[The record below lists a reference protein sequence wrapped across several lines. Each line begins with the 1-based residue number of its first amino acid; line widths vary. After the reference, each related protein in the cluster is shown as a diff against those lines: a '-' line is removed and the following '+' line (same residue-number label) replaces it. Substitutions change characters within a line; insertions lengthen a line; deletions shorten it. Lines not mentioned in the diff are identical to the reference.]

1 METVINKEILSENAS
16 TSVTRPLLWM
26 VLSGVISIAN
36 SILIWVFMARMR
48 ETEELGRFT
57 IVMGLYAL
65 FYSVC
70 SLGLMPFL
78 VSEISRRNEQSKM
91 RQEGEQAVV
100 SFVSSASVFLLI
112 SGIVCAVL
120 MAACGFWA
128 SESWSVRVS
137 TLILSL
143 TMIPTGVI
151 GVAEATA
158 ISFGRTRLIAFV
170 TTLENVLRTLI
181 PLVLIWLGYSIS
193 VICLSFVVVR
203 IPALLVYLLAAKKRI
218 SNFDFN
224 TEDFVKILKVSPTF
238 AGTIIFA
245 SINWQ
250 VVIILLGHY
259 STEVESAKY
268 GVASR
273 FLIPVSILMA
283 SYANVIQPLITQH
296 IQKATGNSGLYL
308 SKMAR
313 YPLILST
320 LAALI
325 SPFLSGQVLVAFFGD
340 NYADVAPTLNILAV
354 SVVPFCLVMVVA
366 RGLIATNSQHI
377 DLLANALGA
386 IACFSAGAML
396 IPQYGAVGAAL
407 AQLISFLLIAL
418 VEVSYLS
425 KKIVSFDVWRTGSFS
440 SACLMIIYLILWK
453 F

>member
-1 METVINKEILSENAS
+1 MATVINKEILTENAS
-16 TSVTRPLLWM
+16 TGVARPLLWM

-78 VSEISRRNEQSKM
+78 VSEISRRNQQSKM
-91 RQEGEQAVV
+91 RQEGGQAVV
-100 SFVSSASVFLLI
+100 SFVSSASIFLLI

-143 TMIPTGVI
+143 SMIPTGVI
-151 GVAEATA
+151 AVAEATA

-181 PLVLIWLGYSIS
+181 PLGLIWFGYSIS
-193 VICLSFVVVR
+193 AICLSFVVVR
-203 IPALLVYLLAAKKRI
+203 IPALLVYLLAANKRL

-224 TEDFVKILKVSPTF
+224 TEDFVKISKVSPTF

-250 VVIILLGHY
+250 IVIILLGHF

-296 IQKATGNSGLYL
+296 IQKANGNSGLYL

-325 SPFLSGQVLVAFFGD
+325 SPFLSAQILVALFGD

-366 RGLIATNSQHI
+366 RGLIATNSQHV

-386 IACFSAGAML
+386 VACFFVGAML

-407 AQLISFLLIAL
+407 AQLFSFLLIAL
-418 VEVSYLS
+418 VEIGYLS
-425 KKIVSFDVWRTGSFS
+425 KKLVSFDVWRTGSFS

-453 F
+453 I

>member
-1 METVINKEILSENAS
+1 
-16 TSVTRPLLWM
+16 
-26 VLSGVISIAN
+26 
-36 SILIWVFMARMR
+36 
-48 ETEELGRFT
+48 
-57 IVMGLYAL
+57 
-65 FYSVC
+65 
-70 SLGLMPFL
+70 
-78 VSEISRRNEQSKM
+78 
-91 RQEGEQAVV
+91 
-100 SFVSSASVFLLI
+100 
-112 SGIVCAVL
+112 
-120 MAACGFWA
+120 
-128 SESWSVRVS
+128 
-137 TLILSL
+137 
-143 TMIPTGVI
+143 MIPTGVI

>member
-1 METVINKEILSENAS
+1 MATVINKEILSENAS
-16 TSVTRPLLWM
+16 TSVTKPLLWM

-100 SFVSSASVFLLI
+100 RFISSASVFLLI

-158 ISFGRTRLIAFV
+158 ISYGRTRLIAFV

-181 PLVLIWLGYSIS
+181 PLVLIWFGYSIS
-193 VICLSFVVVR
+193 VICLSFVIAR
-203 IPALLVYLLAAKKRI
+203 IPALLVYLLAAKKGI

-224 TEDFVKILKVSPTF
+224 TEDFVKISKVSPTF

-325 SPFLSGQVLVAFFGD
+325 SPFLSGQVLVAFFGE

-386 IACFSAGAML
+386 VACFSVGAML

-418 VEVSYLS
+418 VEISYLS
-425 KKIVSFDVWRTGSFS
+425 KKLVSFNVWRTGSYS
-440 SACLMIIYLILWK
+440 SACLLVIYLILWK

>member
-1 METVINKEILSENAS
+1 
-16 TSVTRPLLWM
+16 M

-78 VSEISRRNEQSKM
+78 VSEISRRNEHSKM
-91 RQEGEQAVV
+91 RQEGDQAVV
-100 SFVSSASVFLLI
+100 GFISSASVFLLI

-158 ISFGRTRLIAFV
+158 ISFARTRLIAFV

-181 PLVLIWLGYSIS
+181 PLVLIWFGYSIS

-203 IPALLVYLLAAKKRI
+203 IPALLVYLLAAKKGI

-224 TEDFVKILKVSPTF
+224 TEDFLKISKVSPTF

-325 SPFLSGQVLVAFFGD
+325 SPFLSGQVLVALFGD

-386 IACFSAGAML
+386 VACFSVGAML

-418 VEVSYLS
+418 VEISYLS
-425 KKIVSFDVWRTGSFS
+425 KKLVSFSVWRTGSYS
-440 SACLMIIYLILWK
+440 SACLLVIYLILWK

>member
-1 METVINKEILSENAS
+1 MATVINKEILSENAS
-16 TSVTRPLLWM
+16 TSVARPLLWM

-78 VSEISRRNEQSKM
+78 VSEISRRNEHSKM
-91 RQEGEQAVV
+91 RQEGDQAVV
-100 SFVSSASVFLLI
+100 GFISSASVFLLI

-158 ISFGRTRLIAFV
+158 ISFARTRLIAFV

-181 PLVLIWLGYSIS
+181 PLVLIWFGYSIS

-203 IPALLVYLLAAKKRI
+203 IPALLVYLLAAKKGI

-224 TEDFVKILKVSPTF
+224 TEDFLKISKVSPTF

-325 SPFLSGQVLVAFFGD
+325 SPFLSGQVLVALFGD

-386 IACFSAGAML
+386 VACFSVGAML

-418 VEVSYLS
+418 VEISYLS
-425 KKIVSFDVWRTGSFS
+425 KKLVSFSVWRTGSYS
-440 SACLMIIYLILWK
+440 SACLLVIYLILWK

>member
-1 METVINKEILSENAS
+1 MATVINKEILSENAS

-151 GVAEATA
+151 AVAEATA

-181 PLVLIWLGYSIS
+181 PLVLIWFGYSIS

-203 IPALLVYLLAAKKRI
+203 IPALLVYLLAAKKGI

-224 TEDFVKILKVSPTF
+224 TEDFVKISKVSPTF

-325 SPFLSGQVLVAFFGD
+325 SPFLSGQVLVALFGD

-366 RGLIATNSQHI
+366 RGLVATNSQHV

-386 IACFSAGAML
+386 VACFSAGVML

-407 AQLISFLLIAL
+407 AQLFSFLLIAL
-418 VEVSYLS
+418 VEISYLS
-425 KKIVSFDVWRTGSFS
+425 KKLVSFNVWRTGSYS
-440 SACLMIIYLILWK
+440 SACLLVIYLILWK
-453 F
+453 I